1 MNVDKEIA
9 LLQQLVAVRS
19 FSREEDGTAT
29 VIYDY
34 LSESG
39 ISPERYGNN
48 VWAVS
53 DGFDPALPTLML
65 NSHHDTVRPAGI
77 LFLRILRMVCCMVW
91 AVMMPGLQW
100 CRL

>member
-39 ISPERYGNN
+39 ISPERYGIMCGQYLT
-48 VWAVS
+48 
-53 DGFDPALPTLML
+53 DL
-65 NSHHDTVRPAGI
+65 I
-77 LFLRILRMVCCMVW
+77 LLCLH
-91 AVMMPGLQW
+91 
-100 CRL
+100 